1 MVSVVFEFWALI
13 RRKISGVV
21 SFPVLTH
28 GIPTPATRI
37 LLDAPFVEPRSI
49 GPGRRL
55 EPVLLLHELLDLM
68 EWLPVVPILRYD
80 DLTVLFPRLR
90 HDGQQVASLIE
101 NGMVADLT
109 RLSFGLLGLNKPHG
123 RGCRKNDVL
132 FLLDEK
138 TTILNWLS
146 SSSSTW
152 SMAAIHEVI

>member
-1 MVSVVFEFWALI
+1 MI
-13 RRKISGVV
+13 RRDGQSPHLKG
-21 SFPVLTH
+21 
-28 GIPTPATRI
+28 
-37 LLDAPFVEPRSI
+37 PREGNI
-49 GPGRRL
+49 RRL